1 MDIIVDMFEVQLG
14 ASILLRFN
22 LGGDRFVTVLAD
34 GGTSGGGYPKDHVLN
49 KLKEVLPIE
58 DEQNPPRIDLLIGT
72 HYDKDHLN
80 RLVPV
85 IQAYEI
91 GEAWM
96 PPIAND
102 AEQPAADW
110 EEPRNSNLL
119 GPQLVGEQGDKK
131 LKQYLLAKRDIIE
144 RVANVRGITNGT
156 EEQLDARYLGRNLSS
171 RGLVVGDEEDTSE
184 QYFQEVRLRSVGE
197 DADDTDH
204 ACKDVRP
211 PSHFGD
217 SPMAALNETSWL
229 RRYSLHRHLG
239 LDLDVGENQN
249 RSLSFIEQ
257 SAAEDAL
264 TARYLKDVVDA
275 LAAKGVSTRYESV
288 NDGEPKLYAW
298 KKREGRFS
306 RVNTS
311 SGLTLTLLG
320 PSKGLISKYWRRLP
334 VGEYIT
340 FALQSRLPVESI
352 TPQNEL
358 SYAMIFSYKDQG
370 VLISG
375 DTGFVDFVPLGQR
388 FDPTNFYPELIQALE
403 TPLPVVQVAHH
414 GGHNKYFYHAM
425 QAAKYPMAGGK
436 NYLLLSHEEH
446 AKSRP
451 SEVFSE
457 FITRLGLDEERIQL
471 LFTSQPKK
479 ENSADYEYLFA
490 PPVPGQEASSRGDI
504 RLVYED
510 GQWVVQK
517 HAVEPA

>member
-22 LGGDRFVTVLAD
+22 QGGDRFVTVLAD
-34 GGTSGGGYPKDHVLN
+34 GGTKGGKYPKEHVLN
-49 KLKEVLPIE
+49 KLKEVLPID

-72 HYDKDHLN
+72 HYDQDHLN
-80 RLVPV
+80 CLVPV
-85 IQAYEI
+85 IEAYEI

-119 GPQLVGEQGDKK
+119 GPQLAGEQGNKK
-131 LKQYLLAKRDIIE
+131 LEQYLLAKRDIIE
-144 RVANVRGITNGT
+144 RVANVRKIMNST
-156 EEQLDARYLGRNLSS
+156 EEGVDARQLARSLSS
-171 RGLVVGDEEDTSE
+171 KGLVAQEEEDTSE
-184 QYFQEVRLRSVGE
+184 DYFQAVRKRVVGK
-197 DADDTDH
+197 DAEDTDH
-204 ACKDVRP
+204 ACKEVRP
-211 PSHFGD
+211 PFHFD
-217 SPMAALNETSWL
+217 DMPQLELDKFSWL
-229 RRYSLHRHLG
+229 HEYSFRRNHG
-239 LDLDVGENQN
+239 FDWDVGENQN
-249 RSLSFIEQ
+249 RSLSFIEK

-275 LAAKGVSTRYESV
+275 LEAKGISTRYESV

-298 KKREGRFS
+298 KKAERRFS
-306 RVNTS
+306 RVQTS
-311 SGLTLTLLG
+311 RGLTLTLLG

-334 VGEYIT
+334 IGEYIT

-358 SYAMIFSYKDQG
+358 SYAMIFSYEDQG

-388 FDPTNFYPELIQALE
+388 FDPTNFYPKLIRALN

-425 QAAKYPMAGGK
+425 EAARYPVAKGK

-451 SEVFSE
+451 SGVFSE
-457 FITRLGLDEERIQL
+457 FITRLDLDEQRIQL

-479 ENSADYEYLFA
+479 ENSADYEYLFS
-490 PPVPGQEASSRGDI
+490 PPVPGQEASSRGDV

>member
-1 MDIIVDMFEVQLG
+1 MEIIVDMFEVQLG

-22 LGGDRFVTVLAD
+22 LGSDRFVTVLAD
-34 GGTSGGGYPKDHVLN
+34 GGTSGGGHPKDHVLN

-85 IQAYEI
+85 IEAYEI

-96 PPIAND
+96 PPVAND

-110 EEPRNSNLL
+110 GEPRNCNLL
-119 GPQLVGEQGDKK
+119 GPQLIGEQGNKK
-131 LKQYLLAKRDIIE
+131 LKQYLLTKRDIIE
-144 RVANVRGITNGT
+144 RVANVREIMNGA
-156 EEQLDARYLGRNLSS
+156 EEQLVARYLGRSLSS
-171 RGLVVGDEEDTSE
+171 RGLLVGEEEDTSE
-184 QYFQEVRLRSVGE
+184 QYFQQVRLRSVGE
-197 DADDTDH
+197 DADDADH

-217 SPMAALNETSWL
+217 LSMAALNDTSWL
-229 RRYSLHRHLG
+229 RQYRPHRELG
-239 LDLDVGENQN
+239 LYVDVGDNQN
-249 RSLSFIEQ
+249 RSLSFIEK

-275 LAAKGVSTRYESV
+275 LVAKGVSTRYEFV

-298 KKREGRFS
+298 KEREKRFS
-306 RVNTS
+306 RVKTS

-358 SYAMIFSYKDQG
+358 SYAMIFSYEAQG

-375 DTGFVDFVPLGQR
+375 DTGFVDFAPLGQR
-388 FDPTNFYPELIQALE
+388 FDPTNFHPELIRALH
-403 TPLPVVQVAHH
+403 TPLHVVQVAHH

-425 QAAKYPMAGGK
+425 EAAQYPVAEGK

-457 FITRLGLDEERIQL
+457 FITRLDLDEQRIQL

-490 PPVPGQEASSRGDI
+490 PPVPRQGASSRGDVRI
-504 RLVYED
+504 VYD
-510 GQWVVQK
+510 GGQWVVQK